1 MSKENTDTTK
11 ATETQKRNKTRESL
25 LKVAPLCKDDLKSL
39 RFTKLTEITP
49 EKYEAI
55 KKQHNQINVDFIV
68 QGFFEMVI
76 GAKRKNTLN
85 NRQSNKEMQDI
96 VKANCKTLKR
106 AITDK
111 GELLEAKLFDAE
123 FDCEDMFGELGSFI
137 SLLNTKDNKLHL
149 ILHLKKKLNGG
160 ELYASRSQ
168 ASYKYVECDGTTG
181 LELEEGKRTELT
193 PELDN
198 VACQALERLPM
209 KVYQGKYFVRRQVI
223 NASEI
228 IVPEFEYV
236 AELWV

>member
-1 MSKENTDTTK
+1 MTKENTDTTK
-11 ATETQKRNKTRESL
+11 TTEEQKRNKTRESL

-85 NRQSNKEMQDI
+85 NKQSDKEMQDI
-96 VKANCKTLKR
+96 VKANCKTLKS

-111 GELLEAKLFDAE
+111 GKLLETKLFNAE
-123 FDCEDMFGELGSFI
+123 FDCEDIFGELGSFI
-137 SLLNTKDNKLHL
+137 SCLGNKDTKLHL
-149 ILHLKKKLNGG
+149 VLHLKKKLNGG
-160 ELYASRSQ
+160 KLIASLSE

-181 LELEEGKRTELT
+181 LELEEGKRVELT
-193 PELDN
+193 PEVDM
-198 VACQALERLPM
+198 AKCQILEKLPM
-209 KVYQGKYFVRRQVI
+209 KVLEGRYYVRKQVI
-223 NASEI
+223 NAKGIE
-228 IVPEFEYV
+228 VPEFEYV
-236 AELWV
+236 AELWA

>member
-96 VKANCKTLKR
+96 VKANCKT
-106 AITDK
+106 
-111 GELLEAKLFDAE
+111 
-123 FDCEDMFGELGSFI
+123 
-137 SLLNTKDNKLHL
+137 
-149 ILHLKKKLNGG
+149 
-160 ELYASRSQ
+160 
-168 ASYKYVECDGTTG
+168 
-181 LELEEGKRTELT
+181 
-193 PELDN
+193 
-198 VACQALERLPM
+198 
-209 KVYQGKYFVRRQVI
+209 
-223 NASEI
+223 
-228 IVPEFEYV
+228 
-236 AELWV
+236 